1 MLFGENMNY
10 PENIEEIRKFAEEIG
25 IDVCYLLGEKYKG
38 DLSLPSVKSLP
49 DNIVFNIGGY
59 LEISNIKHI
68 PSGTVF
74 NVGKWL
80 YMRFSTSISK
90 DVVFNVGKWLWLYS
104 VENISSD
111 VKFNVGG
118 EVAIRKFPYSGL
130 SNCVFF
136 DDPPTED
143 NPYDPLK
150 NYSPKP
156 KVKIDWC

>member
-1 MLFGENMNY
+1 M
-10 PENIEEIRKFAEEIG
+10 
-25 IDVCYLLGEKYKG
+25 
-38 DLSLPSVKSLP
+38 
-49 DNIVFNIGGY
+49 
-59 LEISNIKHI
+59 SNIKHI
-68 PSGTVF
+68 PSGTIF
-74 NVGKWL
+74 NVGESL
-80 YMRFSTSISK
+80 DMRFSTSVSK

-118 EVAIRKFPYSGL
+118 EVAIRKIPYSGL
-130 SNCVFF
+130 SNCVIF

-156 KVKIDWC
+156 KVKIGWC